1 MPGGATA
8 CVTAGRL
15 LTSDP
20 SLKILVVEGG
30 KHSWNVPN
38 QVEPCRFIE
47 HLAPNSTTVTKH
59 KSKPSVFLDGRS
71 AVVTSGHTVGG
82 GSAVNCKQ
90 WTIVVCVF
98 AHSFRCLRHSC
109 SCLGVVYRYGVRAR
123 RSIRLRRLG
132 RPWQQW
138 MELRRTPSVDQKG
151 KLVDVVAK

>member
-82 GSAVNCKQ
+82 GSAVNCMVYVRGARSDYDD
-90 WTIVVCVF
+90 W
-98 AHSFRCLRHSC
+98 AGLGNNGWSFEEL
-109 SCLGVVYRYGVRAR
+109 LPL
-123 RSIRLRRLG
+123 IRKVNSL
-132 RPWQQW
+132 
-138 MELRRTPSVDQKG
+138 MS
-151 KLVDVVAK
+151 